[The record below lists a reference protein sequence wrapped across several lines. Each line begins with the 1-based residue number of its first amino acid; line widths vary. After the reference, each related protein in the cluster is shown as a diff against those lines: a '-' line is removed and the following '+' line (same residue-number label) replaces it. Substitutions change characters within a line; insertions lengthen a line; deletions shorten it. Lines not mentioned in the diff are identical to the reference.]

1 MFPTPFNDK
10 LRLEALASYDVLDT
24 PPEEAFDGLTRLAC
38 RQFNTPIALISLVD
52 EARQWFKSSQGLDAK
67 ETARELAFCAHTILT
82 DEPLVVLDATSDERF
97 SKNPLVCGELGIRFY
112 AGAPLITGEGFRLG
126 TFCIIDV
133 EPRQHF
139 SDDDAA
145 ALKEFAATAMQVLE
159 LRRRARQPENTD
171 EEARIAED
179 ARVDLFSTV
188 AHEIRSPLA
197 ALFSMAQLVDSKI
210 FGPMGDPRYEEFSAL
225 ISESAEQIMSVADR
239 MLDFA
244 RLKTG
249 EVEVKDTQ
257 FSVQEV
263 LERAR
268 RGALPMGE
276 KAGPSVLLAPLDEDL
291 LLTADRVFVIQ
302 MLTNLITNAIKY
314 SDREPQIHVSATV
327 GQDGILNI
335 SVADSGIGMSD
346 EGIAQAIRPFGR
358 VKQAGREDA
367 GGLGIGL
374 PLVKRLIELHG
385 GKLVIESVEGKG
397 TKASLLFP
405 PYRVAKMSQIT
416 KVAV

>member
-1 MFPTPFNDK
+1 MFPTPFNDEQ
-10 LRLEALASYDVLDT
+10 RLKALASYDVLDT
-24 PPEEAFDGLTRLAC
+24 PPEKVFDSLTRLAC
-38 RQFNTPIALISLVD
+38 RQFNAPIALVSLVD

-67 ETARELAFCAHTILT
+67 ETARELAFCAHAILT
-82 DEPLVVLDATSDERF
+82 DAPLVVLDATTDDRF
-97 SKNPLVCGELGIRFY
+97 STNPLVCGDLGIRFY

-126 TFCIIDV
+126 TFCVIDV
-133 EPRQHF
+133 EPRQQF
-139 SDDDAA
+139 LGDDIA
-145 ALKEFAATAMQVLE
+145 ALKEFADTAMQILE
-159 LRRRARQPENTD
+159 LRRQARQPKKSD
-171 EEARIAED
+171 DEARIAED
-179 ARVDLFSTV
+179 ARVELFSTV

-197 ALFSMAQLVDSKI
+197 TLFSMAQLVESKI
-210 FGPMGDPRYEEFSAL
+210 FGPMGDPRYEQFSVL

-249 EVEVKDTQ
+249 EVDIKDSR
-257 FSVQEV
+257 FSVREV

-268 RGALPMGE
+268 RGAMPMGQHG
-276 KAGPSVLLAPLDEDL
+276 GPTVLVAPLAVDFL
-291 LLTADRVFVIQ
+291 LIADRVYVIQ
-302 MLTNLITNAIKY
+302 MLTNLIANAIKY
-314 SDREPQIHVSATV
+314 SDRDPQIQVSAAL
-327 GQDGILNI
+327 GQDGILGI
-335 SVADSGIGMSD
+335 CVSDSGIGMSD

-358 VKQAGREDA
+358 IKQAGRADA

-405 PYRVAKMSQIT
+405 PYRVAKMNQIT
-416 KVAV
+416 KIAV